1 MISAVIKYEDRR
13 VSIHDSA
20 TKEVGK
26 TFSKGFYEATTDSQG
41 NLRISEADLQEL
53 HNPYQNKEI
62 DTILS
67 VVNGFFKED
76 IMKKINQLGFIHKLG
91 ILLFGKQGTGKTSLI
106 HYIANKLVESNNAI
120 VFFCN
125 NSNTLA
131 SAIVLSA
138 GIREIQENPI
148 IFIADEF
155 ERYAKDSESEM
166 KNFLDGN
173 KSVNNIL
180 FLAATNYIEK
190 IPETLKKR
198 PSRFKMVQEI
208 KGISDKNTIA
218 SIIRSVSDKIDPSLF
233 TAQEIVDI
241 VRDIDDIT
249 IDEIKHICLDKATS
263 TYTKSLIKDRKSVGF
278 KLGSTEDEEEKAF
291 KEGTVIFSWG
301 HPKDKPETK
310 GDSNI

>member
-1 MISAVIKYEDRR
+1 MISAVIKYEDGR

-26 TFSKGFYEATTDSQG
+26 IFSKGFYEATTDSQG

-53 HNPYQNKEI
+53 HSPYQSKEI

-67 VVNGFFKED
+67 VVEGFFKED

-106 HYIANKLVESNNAI
+106 HYIADKLVENNNAI

-138 GIREIQENPI
+138 GIREIQDNPI

-173 KSVNNIL
+173 KSVNNTL

-198 PSRFKMVQEI
+198 PSRFKIVQEI
-208 KGISDKNTIA
+208 KGISDKQIIA
-218 SIIRSVSDKIDPSLF
+218 DIIKGVSDKIDPSLF
-233 TAQEIVDI
+233 TNQEIVSI
-241 VRDIDDIT
+241 VQDIDDIT
-249 IDEIKHICLDKATS
+249 LDEIKHICLDKATS

-278 KLGSTEDEEEKAF
+278 KLGSSEDEGEKGF
-291 KEGTVIFSWG
+291 KSETLIFSWG
-301 HPKDKPETK
+301 SLKSTPETK